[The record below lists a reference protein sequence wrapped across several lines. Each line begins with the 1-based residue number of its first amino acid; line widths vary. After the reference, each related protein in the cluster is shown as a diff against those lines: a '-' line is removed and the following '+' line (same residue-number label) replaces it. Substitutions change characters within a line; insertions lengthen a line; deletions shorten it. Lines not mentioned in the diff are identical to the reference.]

1 MFEDFYNKYES
12 EEREIIAL
20 INEAV
25 RTYDYDDGINICYI
39 WTMGAVFCDRGELV
53 IEKMRIDLPLTEAD
67 YNNEAIFNRLKH
79 GQICKLK
86 IRQMKAEYQERLPFL
101 PWCLVDVVKDHDE
114 HPQLSALFEEYSQDV
129 VIHDDVLG
137 TLVLDKRS
145 HMFELEEVKWCTSTI
160 KLNLYAD
167 PYDKT
172 TWAKVIDF
180 GRTMVINKESWDKQ
194 IREYGAESFTREV
207 NDRLQGDWEFEQD
220 ELRDDVVYLEHLFL
234 PPRTEPIEPRPQPEI
249 VTTEQYIAESIVF
262 EIGIYSDGRFEATY
276 ICPEY
281 IGDAIVIAEGTVQD
295 GITTADFDGFY

>member
-20 INEAV
+20 INETN
-25 RTYDYDDGINICYI
+25 RTNDLDDGLYGSRI
-39 WTMGAVFCDRGELV
+39 WTMGAVFCDSGELV
-53 IEKMRIDLPLTEAD
+53 IEKMRIDWPLTEAD
-67 YNNEAIFNRLKH
+67 YNNEEVFNRLKH

-86 IRQMKAEYQERLPFL
+86 VRQMKKEFQKHLPFL
-101 PWCLVDVVKDHDE
+101 PWCLVEVVKDHDE
-114 HPQLSALFEEYSQDV
+114 HPQLSALLEEYSQDV

-145 HMFELEEVKWCTSTI
+145 QMFELEEVKWCKSTI
-160 KLNLYAD
+160 ELKLYAD

-172 TWAKVIDF
+172 TWAKLIDF
-180 GRTMVINKESWDKQ
+180 ARTMVTNSQSWDKQ
-194 IREYGAESFTREV
+194 LREYNADSFTNDV
-207 NDRLQGDWEFEQD
+207 NNRLQFDWEFEQD

-249 VTTEQYIAESIVF
+249 VTTEQYIAESIVV

-281 IGDAIVIAEGTVQD
+281 IEDAIVIVEGTVQE

>member
-1 MFEDFYNKYES
+1 M
-12 EEREIIAL
+12 
-20 INEAV
+20 
-25 RTYDYDDGINICYI
+25 
-39 WTMGAVFCDRGELV
+39 
-53 IEKMRIDLPLTEAD
+53 
-67 YNNEAIFNRLKH
+67 
-79 GQICKLK
+79 
-86 IRQMKAEYQERLPFL
+86 
-101 PWCLVDVVKDHDE
+101 
-114 HPQLSALFEEYSQDV
+114 
-129 VIHDDVLG
+129 
-137 TLVLDKRS
+137 LDKRS

-180 GRTMVINKESWDKQ
+180 ARTMVINKESWDKQ

>member
-20 INEAV
+20 INEAD
-25 RTYDYDDGINICYI
+25 RTNNLKDSLYGCFI
-39 WTMGAVFCDRGELV
+39 WTMGAVFCDSGELV
-53 IEKMRIDLPLTEAD
+53 IEEMRIDWPLTEAD

-86 IRQMKAEYQERLPFL
+86 VRQMKAEYQERLPFL
-101 PWCLVDVVKDHDE
+101 PWCLVEVVKDHDE
-114 HPQLSALFEEYSQDV
+114 HPQLSALLEEYSQDV

-145 HMFELEEVKWCTSTI
+145 KMFELEEVKWCKSTI
-160 KLNLYAD
+160 KMNLYAN

-180 GRTMVINKESWDKQ
+180 ARTMVTNSESWDKQ
-194 IREYGAESFTREV
+194 IREYNADSFTREV

-249 VTTEQYIAESIVF
+249 VTTEQYIAESTVI
-262 EIGIYSDGRFEATY
+262 EIGIYSGGRFEATY

-281 IGDAIVIAEGTVQD
+281 IEGAIVIVEGTVQE